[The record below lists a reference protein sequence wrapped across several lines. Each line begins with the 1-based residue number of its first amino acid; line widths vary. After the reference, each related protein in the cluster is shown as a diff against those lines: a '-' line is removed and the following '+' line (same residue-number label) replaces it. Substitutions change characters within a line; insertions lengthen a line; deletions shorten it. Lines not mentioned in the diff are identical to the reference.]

1 MGFIKV
7 KYIMIHSLYESMHA
21 LLYSLRTLVNFYME
35 VHLNF
40 IFLTVRINGIEFQKY
55 RLFSNLM

>member
-1 MGFIKV
+1 MK
-7 KYIMIHSLYESMHA
+7 LYESMHA

-40 IFLTVRINGIEFQKY
+40 IFLTVRIKWNRIPKIQIIFQFDVTCMLLSY
-55 RLFSNLM
+55 NFI